1 MGTQKVGSWE
11 GRLLQ
16 IIMNIK
22 HFNTYFGLSK
32 RWSTLHINN
41 PCPSF
46 KRRQSHKDKNK
57 KCDPGSLEAKK
68 GYKCFNQV
76 APQGQ
81 LWPRVGSLE
90 DSWISPPSDDPDRK
104 QAEPPSLYTCILLK
118 NIARNRGECVLLLCS
133 RPVRRGLMATASRH
147 GSYWHRAS
155 KTACKHLHCY
165 ELWSWWL
172 MHQSQSVDVVNDW
185 TAGPLLNPDQ

>member
-1 MGTQKVGSWE
+1 MIHITHYKTPVHLSNVPKVSRTKTE
-11 GRLLQ
+11 NVTKARE
-16 IIMNIK
+16 
-22 HFNTYFGLSK
+22 K
-32 RWSTLHINN
+32 R
-41 PCPSF
+41 
-46 KRRQSHKDKNK
+46 K
-57 KCDPGSLEAKK
+57 KS
-68 GYKCFNQV
+68 YKCFNQV

-90 DSWISPPSDDPDRK
+90 DSCISPPSDDPDRK
-104 QAEPPSLYTCILLK
+104 QVEPLSLYTCILLE
-118 NIARNRGECVLLLCS
+118 NIASNREECVLCS

-172 MHQSQSVDVVNDW
+172 MHQSQFDDVVDEG
-185 TAGPLLNPDQ
+185 TAGPLLNSDLINNK

>member
-1 MGTQKVGSWE
+1 MGTQKVCIERADSCKLSWISNTVTLILGSVK
-11 GRLLQ
+11 GDQHYTLQ
-16 IIMNIK
+16 
-22 HFNTYFGLSK
+22 
-32 RWSTLHINN
+32 N
-41 PCPSF
+41 PCLSF
-46 KRRQSHKDKNK
+46 KRRQSHKDKHK
-57 KCDPGSLEAKK
+57 ECDPGSLEAKK

-81 LWPRVGSLE
+81 LWPRAGSLE

-104 QAEPPSLYTCILLK
+104 QAEPLSLYTCILLK
-118 NIARNRGECVLLLCS
+118 NIASNREECVLCS

-165 ELWSWWL
+165 ELWSSWL
-172 MHQSQSVDVVNDW
+172 MQ
-185 TAGPLLNPDQ
+185 